1 VVLYEVSERS
11 KSEIYVDLLPLLNS
25 RRIELLDHPKLTGQ
39 LCALERRTVRG
50 SGRDVID
57 HPPGGHDDLVNS
69 AAGALVGVGCGND
82 AVATLIK
89 FGEALADPPV
99 RRELD
104 AATRA
109 ALVWRSRGVGWRD
122 CVALPA
128 DVVAALDAIELEQT
142 AAENVG

>member
-1 VVLYEVSERS
+1 LS
-11 KSEIYVDLLPLLNS
+11 LLNS
-25 RRIELLDHPKLTGQ
+25 RRIELIDHPKLTGQ

-57 HPPGGHDDLVNS
+57 HPPGAGAHDDLINA

-104 AATRA
+104 AATWA

-122 CVALPA
+122 HMASLPA
-128 DVVAALDAIELEQT
+128 DVVAALGAIELEQ
-142 AAENVG
+142 ANVG